1 LEVSVYAYYDCP
13 ELTFVHIHSVHF
25 VVAENVVGLLS
36 AASHVQ
42 MLPAVAACERYLCDH
57 VTLSSVMAME
67 YLADLYSLAGLTR
80 TVQAYMCSHWTEFI
94 TTPNFLALTAR
105 QLLAILKSDFPV
117 FCSEIKVLE
126 SVFAWIDHS
135 IPDRIRQCEDLL
147 RAVRW
152 ENTTAKE
159 VGQVVSTASVD
170 RVMRACPRV
179 LKLVQ
184 CAFPSLVIIRESRA
198 PAAHNVSIVNVA
210 YSKHSHQALPRDLHR
225 VINIQ
230 STATSDANSNVV
242 VHAVVADGDDGSSSV
257 APGFRSTIRVN
268 STSGSTLI
276 THTNGSP
283 AGGVVNNRE
292 KSRASKCP
300 VPGVVNTRGF
310 LPTILVVGGLHHD
323 SSPDSRSND
332 IACLQP
338 GSDKL
343 VPYTTIPHLPQ
354 TDFGMTVIDN
364 QLYVV
369 GGCCNEDFSEVTHP
383 YVFRFNPV
391 TAAWTSLPPMSQER
405 CRFYLGSIGSLLYA
419 VGGEVDNSQMLAS
432 CEMFDPQRVAWSSF
446 APLPRSRSELAGCTV
461 GGKLYVSGG
470 ESSEGM
476 VEQIHNEVWCY
487 DPAADAWSTKSPM
500 LTARADH
507 SMVAHHNKVFVL
519 GGWNLSDGERVPVT
533 SVDCYDVEANTWQ
546 TVQHMKTP
554 RRYSSCT
561 LLEGRVYVVGGGWE
575 AGVRVRE
582 WREVDV
588 LDLDTLQWQNDVV
601 SVPTI
606 WEHSAV
612 AIHLPRK
619 P

>member
-1 LEVSVYAYYDCP
+1 
-13 ELTFVHIHSVHF
+13 
-25 VVAENVVGLLS
+25 
-36 AASHVQ
+36 
-42 MLPAVAACERYLCDH
+42 
-57 VTLSSVMAME
+57 
-67 YLADLYSLAGLTR
+67 
-80 TVQAYMCSHWTEFI
+80 
-94 TTPNFLALTAR
+94 
-105 QLLAILKSDFPV
+105 
-117 FCSEIKVLE
+117 
-126 SVFAWIDHS
+126 
-135 IPDRIRQCEDLL
+135 
-147 RAVRW
+147 
-152 ENTTAKE
+152 
-159 VGQVVSTASVD
+159 
-170 RVMRACPRV
+170 
-179 LKLVQ
+179 
-184 CAFPSLVIIRESRA
+184 
-198 PAAHNVSIVNVA
+198 
-210 YSKHSHQALPRDLHR
+210 
-225 VINIQ
+225 
-230 STATSDANSNVV
+230 
-242 VHAVVADGDDGSSSV
+242 
-257 APGFRSTIRVN
+257 
-268 STSGSTLI
+268 
-276 THTNGSP
+276 
-283 AGGVVNNRE
+283 
-292 KSRASKCP
+292 
-300 VPGVVNTRGF
+300 
-310 LPTILVVGGLHHD
+310 
-323 SSPDSRSND
+323 
-332 IACLQP
+332 
-338 GSDKL
+338 
-343 VPYTTIPHLPQ
+343 
-354 TDFGMTVIDN
+354 
-364 QLYVV
+364 
-369 GGCCNEDFSEVTHP
+369 
-383 YVFRFNPV
+383 
-391 TAAWTSLPPMSQER
+391 MSQER

-487 DPAADAWSTKSPM
+487 DPAANAWSTKSPM

-601 SVPTI
+601 SLPTI